1 MLYDFFQNYSGVVIA
16 LSSGFFGAT
25 FFMLVQLSGRLSGG
39 SGEDAREMWNWNF
52 LVLRSLVGIG
62 GALIIYFFFE
72 SGLLEGSIWPDLAM
86 LNYEKLEKCCEDG
99 AQWRIPN
106 KDLSLLVIWSFL
118 AGYSQTLVPSI
129 LVKTETKAG
138 YE

>member
-25 FFMLVQLSGRLSGG
+25 FFMLVQLSDRLSGG

-62 GALIIYFFFE
+62 GALIIYFFSKVDCWKVV
-72 SGLLEGSIWPDLAM
+72 SGRISPCLTMKNWRNVARTAH
-86 LNYEKLEKCCEDG
+86 NG
-99 AQWRIPN
+99 AYQTKI
-106 KDLSLLVIWSFL
+106 SLFS
-118 AGYSQTLVPSI
+118 
-129 LVKTETKAG
+129 
-138 YE
+138 

>member
-1 MLYDFFQNYSGVVIA
+1 MLYEFFQNYSGVVIGLA
-16 LSSGFFGAT
+16 SGFFGAT
-25 FFMLVQLSGRLSGG
+25 FFMLVQLSSRLTGG
-39 SGEDAREMWNWNF
+39 SSEDAREMWTWTF

-72 SGLLEGSIWPDLAM
+72 SGLLEGSIWPDLTLLNFVM
-86 LNYEKLEKCCEDG
+86 LKECCEDG
-99 AQWRIPN
+99 VQWRVPN

-129 LVKTETKAG
+129 LVKTEAKAG
-138 YE
+138 K